1 MSAANSRGRLVSLLP
16 VKIKQTPNHCLN
28 QTPSEIHKRGPV
40 MERQPISKEGYAK
53 VRAEIKELEDQ
64 KPAILERIKLAREEG
79 DLKENAEYHAARE
92 HLAHVERQIGEKR
105 VKVSNCEIVDK
116 ANMPKGVVVYGSRVT
131 VKDLSDGMEEIYEMV
146 GPGEEDYD
154 GDILKILTSSPL
166 AQAMIGKKVGD
177 KFEADIPAG
186 TLKMQVVTIEDA

>member
-1 MSAANSRGRLVSLLP
+1 
-16 VKIKQTPNHCLN
+16 
-28 QTPSEIHKRGPV
+28 
-40 MERQPISKEGYAK
+40 MERQPISKEGYDK
-53 VRAEIKELEDQ
+53 VRAEIQDLEEQ

-105 VKVSNCEIVDK
+105 VKLSRCEIVDK
-116 ANMPKGVVVYGSRVT
+116 ADMPKGVVVFGSRVT
-131 VKDLSDGMEEIYEMV
+131 VKDLADGMEEVYEMV

-154 GDILKILTSSPL
+154 GEILKILTSSPL

-177 KFEADIPAG
+177 KFEAEIPAG
-186 TLKMQVVTIEDA
+186 TLKLQVVAIEDA